1 MGEVQLEILTRVIAE
16 RFGVPVT
23 FDEGNIVYK
32 ETITTPAVG
41 IGHFEPLRHYAEAH
55 LLLEP
60 GERGSG
66 LQFCNRLSDGY
77 RSIST
82 GSA

>member
-1 MGEVQLEILTRVIAE
+1 MRCKLEILTRVIAE

-23 FDEGNIVYK
+23 FDEGSIVYK

-41 IGHFEPLRHYAEAH
+41 IGHFEPLRHYAEVH

-66 LQFCNRLSDGY
+66 CSLPRFV
-77 RSIST
+77 RSIRWIST
-82 GSA
+82 GSV